1 MCEGAFAYIVSRQI
15 PSNQFFVLTTAP
27 PVFTTLRRSLPALP
41 PAILVAAPLCI
52 LLLSWLRMD
61 GAVWAHLWETLL
73 PEMLLN
79 TLLLVVGVAALSL
92 VLGAGLA
99 WIVTAYRFPGARL
112 ADWLLALPLAMP
124 GYVLGYVFMSIFD
137 YAGPVQTYLRGWFG
151 PDFELPDIRSLP
163 GAILVLA
170 LATYP
175 YVYLLARAAFREQS
189 ATQRDA
195 ARAAGYGDLSIFM
208 RVALPLA
215 RPALAAGVG
224 FVIMETLADFAV
236 VRYFNVITLSE
247 GVVRLWIVNSDRDSA
262 VQLASLLM
270 LAGFATLMLER
281 ALRSRARFD
290 QVGNRARPVQ
300 PKRLTGIRATLAL
313 ITTLSVFMLAFG
325 VPAWQLIDWAR
336 AELATA
342 DPAAL
347 EVTFTQHLPNSLALA
362 GAAALIVLLVG
373 LLMVYALRKRSGT
386 NPRIARVI
394 GRAATLGYAL
404 PGSVVAL
411 GMLLLLSSFN
421 EPASALF
428 GAGFLLSGSLLGL
441 LYGYAVRFIAIGFN
455 GIESGLEK
463 ITPNMEMAARM
474 LGAATPRVL
483 GRVHAPLLRG
493 SLLTV
498 VLLVF
503 VDVLKELPLTLFL
516 RPFGMDTLSVWT
528 FMLASES
535 AWQSAA
541 LPALIIVVLSAGPA
555 LLLLRWTR
563 ADGNA
568 S

>member
-1 MCEGAFAYIVSRQI
+1 M
-15 PSNQFFVLTTAP
+15 
-27 PVFTTLRRSLPALP
+27 
-41 PAILVAAPLCI
+41 AAPLCV
-52 LLLSWLRMD
+52 LLLSWLRID
-61 GAVWAHLWETLL
+61 GATWAHLWATLL

-79 TLLLVVGVAALSL
+79 TGLLVAGVALVALAI
-92 VLGAGLA
+92 GAGLA
-99 WIVTAYRFPGARL
+99 WIVTAYRFPGARVL
-112 ADWLLALPLAMP
+112 EWLLALPLAMP

-137 YAGPVQTYLRGWFG
+137 FAGPVQTCLRGWFG
-151 PDFELPDIRSLP
+151 DGFELPDIRSLP
-163 GAILVLA
+163 GAIVVLA

-189 ATQRDA
+189 AAQRDA
-195 ARAAGYGDLSIFM
+195 ARAAGYGDWSIFL

-215 RPALAAGVG
+215 RPALAAGAG

-236 VRYFNVITLSE
+236 VRYFNVVTLSE
-247 GVVRLWIVNSDRDSA
+247 GVVRLWIVSGDRDSA

-270 LAGFATLMLER
+270 LAGFGTLLLER
-281 ALRSRARFD
+281 ALRNRARFD
-290 QVGNRARPVQ
+290 QVGSRARPVQ
-300 PKRLTGIRATLAL
+300 PRQLRGRTALLAL
-313 ITTLSVFMLAFG
+313 GAALAVFVLAFG
-325 VPAWQLIDWAR
+325 LPAWQLIDWAR
-336 AELATA
+336 QELATA
-342 DPAAL
+342 EPASLA
-347 EVTFTQHLPNSLALA
+347 VTFTQHLPNSLALA
-362 GAAALIVLLVG
+362 STAALIVLLTG
-373 LLMVYALRKRSGT
+373 LLMVYALRTRSGA
-386 NPRIARVI
+386 NPWLARLI
-394 GRAATLGYAL
+394 GRTATLGYAL

-421 EPASALF
+421 EPAATIF
-428 GAGFLLSGSLLGL
+428 GTAFLLSGSLPGL
-441 LYGYAVRFIAIGFN
+441 LYGYTVRFIAIGFN

-463 ITPNMEMAARM
+463 ITPNMETAART
-474 LGAATPRVL
+474 LGATTSRIF

-498 VLLVF
+498 ALLVF

-541 LPALIIVVLSAGPA
+541 LPALIIVALSAGPA

-568 S
+568 T

>member
-1 MCEGAFAYIVSRQI
+1 
-15 PSNQFFVLTTAP
+15 
-27 PVFTTLRRSLPALP
+27 
-41 PAILVAAPLCI
+41 
-52 LLLSWLRMD
+52 
-61 GAVWAHLWETLL
+61 
-73 PEMLLN
+73 
-79 TLLLVVGVAALSL
+79 
-92 VLGAGLA
+92 
-99 WIVTAYRFPGARL
+99 
-112 ADWLLALPLAMP
+112 
-124 GYVLGYVFMSIFD
+124 VFMSIFD
-137 YAGPVQTYLRGWFG
+137 YAGPVQSYLRGWLG
-151 PDFELPDIRSLP
+151 QDFELPDIRSLP

-175 YVYLLARAAFREQS
+175 YVYLLARATFREQS
-189 ATQRDA
+189 AAQRDA
-195 ARAAGYGDLSIFM
+195 ARAAGYGDWSIFM

-215 RPALAAGVG
+215 RPALAAGIG
-224 FVIMETLADFAV
+224 FVVMETLADFAV
-236 VRYFNVITLSE
+236 VRYFNVVTLSE

-270 LAGFATLMLER
+270 LAGFATLMIER

-300 PKRLTGIRATLAL
+300 PKPLTGIRAVLAL
-313 ITTLSVFMLAFG
+313 AVTFGVFVLAFG
-325 VPAWQLIDWAR
+325 LPAWQLIDWAR

-342 DPAAL
+342 DQASL

-362 GAAALIVLLVG
+362 GAAALIVLLTG

-386 NPRIARVI
+386 NPRLARVI

-421 EPASALF
+421 KPASAIF

-441 LYGYAVRFIAIGFN
+441 LYGYAVRFIAIGYN

-463 ITPNMEMAARM
+463 ITPNMEMAART

-535 AWQSAA
+535 AWQAAA
-541 LPALIIVVLSAGPA
+541 LPALIIVALSAGPA

>member
-1 MCEGAFAYIVSRQI
+1 LTSR
-15 PSNQFFVLTTAP
+15 P
-27 PVFTTLRRSLPALP
+27 TLLRDIQRSLPALP
-41 PAILVAAPLCI
+41 PAFLVAAPLCV
-52 LLLSWLRMD
+52 LLLSWLRID
-61 GAVWAHLWETLL
+61 GATWAHLWATLL

-79 TLLLVVGVAALSL
+79 TTLLVTGVALVALAI
-92 VLGAGLA
+92 GAGLA
-99 WIVTAYRFPGARL
+99 WIVTAYRFAGARVVE
-112 ADWLLALPLAMP
+112 WLLALPLAMP

-137 YAGPVQTYLRGWFG
+137 FAGPVQTYLRGWFG
-151 PDFELPDIRSLP
+151 EGLELPDIRSLP
-163 GAILVLA
+163 GAIVVLA

-195 ARAAGYGDLSIFM
+195 ARASGYGDWSIFL

-215 RPALAAGVG
+215 RPALAAGAG

-236 VRYFNVITLSE
+236 VRYFNVVTLSE
-247 GVVRLWIVNSDRDSA
+247 GVVRLWIVSGDRDSA

-270 LAGFATLMLER
+270 LAGFGTLLIER
-281 ALRSRARFD
+281 ALRKRARFD
-290 QVGNRARPVQ
+290 QAGNRTRPVQ
-300 PKRLTGIRATLAL
+300 PRQLRGAAATLAL
-313 ITTLSVFMLAFG
+313 GAALAVFALAFG
-325 VPAWQLIDWAR
+325 LPAWQLIDWAWQ
-336 AELATA
+336 ELATA
-342 DPAAL
+342 EPASL

-362 GAAALIVLLVG
+362 SAAALIVLLTG
-373 LLMVYALRKRSGT
+373 LLMVYALRTRSGA
-386 NPRIARVI
+386 NPWQTRLI

-411 GMLLLLSSFN
+411 GMLLLLSSLN
-421 EPASALF
+421 EPAAAIF
-428 GAGFLLSGSLLGL
+428 GAAFLLSGSLLGL

-463 ITPNMEMAARM
+463 ITPNMEMAART
-474 LGAATPRVL
+474 LGATTPRVL
-483 GRVHAPLLRG
+483 GRVHAPLLRS

-498 VLLVF
+498 ALLVF

-541 LPALIIVVLSAGPA
+541 LPALIIVALSAGPA

-568 S
+568 T